1 MEKGKAKK
9 HRKSVSYA
17 KWAYFFIA
25 PFFISYFIFTLI
37 PQFLTVY
44 NSFFENYRNGLQ
56 QIGPNFVGLQNYVQ
70 LLTPDKSGTIDFLKY
85 FGNSLSMWIV
95 GAIPQF
101 LVALLLAVLFT
112 SARLNL
118 KGQGIAKTIIYMPN
132 LIMASAFSMLVFALF
147 SNVGPINKLLVSSG
161 IIEQS
166 FNFFAFKVPVRTIIA
181 FMNFIMW
188 FGNTTI
194 VLRAGIMGIDQSLF
208 ESANMDGANAVH
220 VFFDITLPLLMPILT
235 YALITSIIGGIQ
247 MFDVPQVISN
257 GKGTPDMTSQTV
269 IMMLNNYLST
279 SKNYGKAGALS
290 VMLFIIT
297 GILSMFVYRS
307 LAKQYKK

>member
-1 MEKGKAKK
+1 MAKENGKK

-17 KWAYFFIA
+17 KWAYIFIT
-25 PFFISYFIFTLI
+25 PFFISYILFTLI
-37 PQFLTVY
+37 PQFLTFY

-56 QIGPNFVGLQNYVQ
+56 QVGPNFVGLRNYIQ
-70 LLTPDKSGTIDFLKY
+70 LLTPDKNGTIDFLRY
-85 FGNSLSMWIV
+85 LGNSLSMWIA

-112 SARLNL
+112 SSRLNL
-118 KGQGIAKTIIYMPN
+118 KGQGLAKTIIYMPN
-132 LIMASAFSMLVFALF
+132 LIMASAFSMLVFSLF
-147 SNVGPINKLLVSSG
+147 SNVGPINKMLVASG
-161 IIEQS
+161 ILDKPYE
-166 FNFFAFKVPVRTIIA
+166 FFAFKISVRTIIA

-208 ESANMDGANAVH
+208 ESANLDGADSVH
-220 VFFDITLPLLMPILT
+220 VFFDITLPLLMPILS
-235 YALITSIIGGIQ
+235 YALITSMIGGIQ

-257 GKGTPDMTSQTV
+257 GKGTPNMTSTTV
-269 IMMLNNYLST
+269 IMMLNNYLGI
-279 SKNYGKAGALS
+279 SKNYGMSGALS

-297 GILSMFVYRS
+297 GILGMFVYRS
-307 LAKQYKK
+307 LARQYKD